1 LSIVR
6 AQDPADDIQAYAALG
21 AALADPSADREK
33 ILATNGLDETAWEII
48 EETWQGRF
56 DAADEAHGEAE
67 GIPPL
72 VVEHAEAFA
81 RAQATRGGA
90 GMPFDRFVD
99 VARAFARGDDAQGLL
114 RRFGATLDEYLG
126 AQREWT
132 GRMLEDAELAGRFEK
147 AMG

>member
-1 LSIVR
+1 MR
-6 AQDPADDIQAYAALG
+6 AQDPADDVQAYAALG
-21 AALADPSADREK
+21 AALADPSADREA
-33 ILATNGLDETAWEII
+33 IFTTHGLDEATWEII

-56 DAADEAHGEAE
+56 DAADAAHGEAE

-90 GMPFDRFVD
+90 GLPFERFVE

-114 RRFGATLDEYLG
+114 RRFGATLEEYLG

>member
-1 LSIVR
+1 MR
-6 AQDPADDIQAYAALG
+6 TQDPAEDVDAYASLG
-21 AALADPSADREK
+21 ATLADPSADRDEV
-33 ILATNGLDETAWEII
+33 LATNGLDEAGWEII
-48 EETWQGRF
+48 EEIWQGRF

-72 VVEHAEAFA
+72 VVAHAEAFA
-81 RAQATRGGA
+81 RARATRGGA
-90 GMPFDRFVD
+90 GMPFEHFVE

-114 RRFGATLDEYLG
+114 RRFGATLEEYLG

>member
-1 LSIVR
+1 MR
-6 AQDPADDIQAYAALG
+6 AQIPADDVHAYAALG
-21 AALADPSADREK
+21 AALADPSANREK

-90 GMPFDRFVD
+90 GMPFERFVD

>member
-1 LSIVR
+1 MR
-6 AQDPADDIQAYAALG
+6 AQIPANDVQAYAALG
-21 AALADPSADREK
+21 AALADTSADREAV
-33 ILATNGLDETAWEII
+33 LATHGLDEAGWEAI
-48 EETWQGRF
+48 EEAWQHRF

-72 VVEHAEAFA
+72 LAAYAEAFA

-90 GMPFDRFVD
+90 VMPFERFVE

-114 RRFGATLDEYLG
+114 RRFGTTLEEYLG
-126 AQREWT
+126 AQRDWT
-132 GRMLEDAELAGRFEK
+132 ARMLEDSELAGRFEK